1 MMSIL
6 ATRNLLRGLVLGLPS
21 GQATAAA
28 LGVPVLTTA
37 QLTDGLPADEIAV
50 LQQQNGLLLEKTPL
64 WYYVLRE
71 AMVATGGEHLGPLGA
86 KIVADTFVTLLRRD
100 ALSMLNVSFIPTRGV
115 APGAF
120 TFADLVRVAD
130 IIGV

>member
-1 MMSIL
+1 
-6 ATRNLLRGLVLGLPS
+6 
-21 GQATAAA
+21 
-28 LGVPVLTTA
+28 VLTTA

-71 AMVATGGEHLGPLGA
+71 AMVTTGGEHLGPLGA

-100 ALSMLNVSFIPTRGV
+100 ALSMLNVSFIPTLGA

-130 IIGV
+130 VIGA